1 MKVHLQVY
9 SVNDQLKVY
18 FFVLGVLIPHSALMA
33 GIAGI
38 IARVHPALRSVTF
51 TILFL

>member
-1 MKVHLQVY
+1 MYY
-9 SVNDQLKVY
+9 SVNNLSV

-38 IARVHPALRSVTF
+38 IARVHPALRLVTF
-51 TILFL
+51 TVQIL